1 MIRHVFKIV
10 RNSWKIFCGI
20 FIEQAVVFVVLMLV
34 VVSVFGILSK
44 IYSPG
49 LLNTD
54 NTVCFGYML
63 SEINDNTGEVDKRVD
78 ILIENL
84 KKLDCV
90 VGITQSMAMIPYM
103 RTNAWYDS
111 VRIDGKIYRVNYK
124 GAEEEA
130 YKVFCPDVVEGKWLT
145 DDRLE
150 DGSFACV
157 VTKQLVDELQWS
169 QAIGHKFFM
178 GRNDLTVVGVIS
190 GIKHQ
195 VLLASEPTVIMP
207 CNAMGYSDMFRELCA
222 RVYLGREKEFIMA
235 YYKEFQRLIPVQ
247 EAQPFAMDMKFA
259 KGASCNTALVYI
271 MLQAVPTIFLFV
283 FAFIGTFGLF
293 MQNSERRAREYAL
306 RLAVGATPRRLL
318 VFVMLES
325 VVVTLLACLP
335 GGLLSVFIYDYT
347 LPEWIGVCVTIL
359 VMVVFSML
367 STWYPAYRVTKVNP
381 AVTLK

>member
-34 VVSVFGILSK
+34 VVSVFGILYK

-54 NTVCFGYML
+54 NSVCFGYML

-78 ILIENL
+78 ILIDNL

-90 VGITQSMAMIPYM
+90 VGIPYM

-207 CNAMGYSDMFRELCA
+207 CNAMGYNNMFRELCA
-222 RVYLGREKEFIMA
+222 RVYPGREKEFIMA

-259 KGASCNTALVYI
+259 KGASYNTALVYI

-306 RLAVGATPRRLL
+306 RLALGATPRRLL
-318 VFVMLES
+318 EFVMLES

-335 GGLLSVFIYDYT
+335 GVLLSVFIYEYT

>member
-34 VVSVFGILSK
+34 VVSVFGILYK

-54 NTVCFGYML
+54 NSVCFGYML

-78 ILIENL
+78 ILIDNL

-103 RTNAWYDS
+103 RDNAWYDS
-111 VRIDGKIYRVNYK
+111 VRIDGKVYRVNHK

-130 YKVFCPDVVEGKWLT
+130 YKVFCPDVVEGEWLT

-157 VTKQLVDELQWS
+157 VSKQLVDELQWS

-222 RVYLGREKEFIMA
+222 RVYPGREKEFIMA

-259 KGASCNTALVYI
+259 KGASYNTALVYV

-306 RLAVGATPRRLL
+306 RLAVGATPCRLL

>member
-1 MIRHVFKIV
+1 
-10 RNSWKIFCGI
+10 
-20 FIEQAVVFVVLMLV
+20 
-34 VVSVFGILSK
+34 
-44 IYSPG
+44 
-49 LLNTD
+49 
-54 NTVCFGYML
+54 ML

-78 ILIENL
+78 ILIDNL

-103 RTNAWYDS
+103 RDNAWYDS

-157 VTKQLVDELQWS
+157 VTKQLVDELQWT
-169 QAIGHKFFM
+169 QAVGHKFFM

-195 VLLASEPTVIMP
+195 VLLASDPTVIMP

-222 RVYLGREKEFIMA
+222 RVYPGREKEFIMA

-259 KGASCNTALVYI
+259 KGASYNTALVYI

-293 MQNSERRAREYAL
+293 MQNSERRVREYAL

-318 VFVMLES
+318 EFVMLES

-335 GGLLSVFIYDYT
+335 GGLLSVFIYEYT

-359 VMVVFSML
+359 IMVVFSML

-381 AVTLK
+381 AETLK